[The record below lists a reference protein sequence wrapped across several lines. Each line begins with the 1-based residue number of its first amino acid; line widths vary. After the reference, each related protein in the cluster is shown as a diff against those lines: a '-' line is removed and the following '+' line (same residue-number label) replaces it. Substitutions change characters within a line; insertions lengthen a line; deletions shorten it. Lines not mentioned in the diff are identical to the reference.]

1 CGGKF
6 VGDLG
11 TFKTPTVYSASI
23 CTYQIEVPAGKTIL
37 LKLSDD
43 PTHLNPIRHIC
54 DLNIV
59 LSETGFGSDSV
70 TYPCLENVP
79 TEYRSSG
86 NQLFITYDTESE
98 NLLSFIANFS
108 SVEGRGC
115 GGYLNGDQGF
125 FQSPGFPESYI
136 HNENCTWYITVSPG
150 HVVRLTFQAFNL
162 EYHSNCLFDYVDV
175 YDSDT
180 PLDNR
185 KLNRFCG
192 QTIPP
197 AQTSTSNV
205 MVVQLR
211 SDHSIVGRGF
221 QASYIARNDSFECG
235 GTLVAPSGSIKSPN
249 YPSSSPAGVSCEWVI
264 NVSPGM
270 QIVLN
275 VSDFDVQD
283 YRCLEIRNGGYQ
295 TSPLLMLLCQPPS
308 GLITSHTN
316 QLYIKYRTGYYSRGN
331 GFYLQYYALASGCG
345 GEFTAFRGIFQ
356 SPNYPDPYPPNSD
369 CQWTIRVAQGSK
381 IILSFDS
388 HFEVHCYG
396 NYIEVPEGR
405 RKTKHLCG
413 YYPPA
418 PVTFTNNLVVI
429 KFRSSP
435 YARGIG
441 FRASYVADCNNRL
454 NGTFGA
460 IESPNF
466 PNPYPH
472 EIDCLWTIDVPLGN
486 KINSHFGLFKLEDK
500 HNGVCNYD
508 YVEVRGS
515 NLTNNK
521 FCGEDAPVNNF
532 LSNANTLA
540 VQFHSDSSL
549 SHLGFKLEWIIEGCG
564 ETFNLNT
571 GIITSPNYPRSY
583 NNSQTCIWDI
593 TVSEGNVV
601 NLTLTDFDVE
611 THRNCYFDGLFVYS
625 EDISEEPIV
634 TLCHTQNSTQSVTS
648 ESNHMI
654 VLFKS
659 DSSVVG
665 RGFNAIFNAVQR
677 TCGKDFTTRS
687 GTLTSKNYPNAYD
700 VRNSVECSWTIKVEA
715 NHIVNLTFSELDLN
729 CQNDDFIDI
738 YSGENSLGTPLASS
752 LCQLGNTSF
761 YLSES
766 NQMFI
771 RMRIHYS
778 WYNSHKGFRA
788 TYITACGGT
797 LDADEG
803 IIMSPFFPGRYNRNS
818 DCVWH
823 ITRTPV
829 YLTFSH
835 MDIPDYNPCT
845 TSYLFLS
852 YGENNNTYCGQAVP
866 RPIYSES
873 SPIMVNFHS
882 GYLFGT
888 GFKAKFSTYLT
899 CSGNLTA
906 LTGSFVSP
914 HYPQDY
920 PDDTECTWQI
930 TASPGNSIQLNFN
943 EFELTGE
950 RNNDY
955 LEIHSPNQA
964 GPVVGRW
971 FGNQGPGTITG
982 LTGAWILFR
991 SDYSGHSKGFLAE
1004 YVQVCGGTLTNAS
1017 GQIASLLYPSQYPS
1031 NIHCMWTIIVQ
1042 ENKTIQ
1048 ITFDDFNIHS
1058 SQFGSY
1064 DVLMILDGDQFSSSL
1079 GMYSNSNRP
1088 PSFLRSTS
1096 NIVTVIFH
1104 SDYYNQLTGFLL
1116 SWITVSSTVSTT
1128 AGQECRGDFLAN
1140 STVQVLTSPDY
1151 PNLYANNLNC
1161 FWTITAPLGKRVSIT
1176 INNMSLEGTS
1186 YYCHDY
1192 LQFHNALNQ
1201 PAVTGRKCS
1210 DDIVGRAIYSSS
1222 NSLGITFVSDF
1233 SIRDQGFYI
1242 TYHED
1247 CGSTYTGVSSG
1258 IIQST
1263 NYSNNYSPNQDC
1275 TWQVTART
1283 GKTIKLDFSQPFD
1296 IAGSAPCQQ
1305 DYLKLFNG
1313 PTSSSPPLI
1322 LNGSTNI
1329 NGTYCGQ
1336 TAPQGL
1342 ETSSNQLFVQFV
1354 SDENGSGAGFS
1365 FTFSEVS
1372 ITCGGT
1378 LTLTDSLMT
1387 GFFTSPNYP
1396 NDYPHNVDCTWRIIA
1411 PALTRIRVD
1420 FVDTFF
1426 IEDHNNCTFDY
1437 IEFRDGSSFNSPRI
1451 GQPLCGTRLPSTIYS
1466 NSNLLFVRFRTD
1478 DSVGHEGFKV
1488 KYSRATCGG
1497 RIASTSGTVTSPN
1510 FPSNYRNN
1518 DECEWELQGAVGH
1531 YLYFTL
1537 DTLSFPQTENC
1548 TDFLMIRD
1556 GNATDT
1562 ILFNSCTD
1570 QSISQ
1575 NTSDNKAY
1583 VQFKADGTLVDRGF
1597 KFHFDSSLEECGGNL
1612 YLSSGEFTSPNFPNL
1627 YSNRRTCVWNIFA
1640 PQDRRITL
1648 TFTDFDLENDWSCSF
1663 DFIH

>member
-1 CGGKF
+1 MQIINSTVIHQVYFNIFCGGLISGLSQGNITSPNYPHAYPPGSHCVWRVAAAAGSTIRFTIQFVDLACSNGFIKIYDGEDEGSLLLLQICDSPAEQVISTTSPFAFVRFYSNYSTPQQGFSIPFQQITVCGGKF
-6 VGDLG
+6 VGDSG

-23 CTYQIEVPAGKTIL
+23 CTYQIEVPAGKTIV

-249 YPSSSPAGVSCEWVI
+249 YPSSSPPGVSCEWVI

-295 TSPLLMLLCQPPS
+295 TSPLLILLCQPPS

-508 YVEVRGS
+508 YVEVRVRGT

-611 THRNCYFDGLFVYS
+611 THSNCYFDGLFVYS

-729 CQNDDFIDI
+729 CQNDDFID
-738 YSGENSLGTPLASS
+738 
-752 LCQLGNTSF
+752 
-761 YLSES
+761 
-766 NQMFI
+766 
-771 RMRIHYS
+771 
-778 WYNSHKGFRA
+778 
-788 TYITACGGT
+788 
-797 LDADEG
+797 
-803 IIMSPFFPGRYNRNS
+803 
-818 DCVWH
+818 
-823 ITRTPV
+823 
-829 YLTFSH
+829 
-835 MDIPDYNPCT
+835 
-845 TSYLFLS
+845 
-852 YGENNNTYCGQAVP
+852 
-866 RPIYSES
+866 
-873 SPIMVNFHS
+873 
-882 GYLFGT
+882 
-888 GFKAKFSTYLT
+888 
-899 CSGNLTA
+899 
-906 LTGSFVSP
+906 
-914 HYPQDY
+914 
-920 PDDTECTWQI
+920 
-930 TASPGNSIQLNFN
+930 
-943 EFELTGE
+943 
-950 RNNDY
+950 
-955 LEIHSPNQA
+955 
-964 GPVVGRW
+964 
-971 FGNQGPGTITG
+971 
-982 LTGAWILFR
+982 
-991 SDYSGHSKGFLAE
+991 
-1004 YVQVCGGTLTNAS
+1004 
-1017 GQIASLLYPSQYPS
+1017 
-1031 NIHCMWTIIVQ
+1031 
-1042 ENKTIQ
+1042 
-1048 ITFDDFNIHS
+1048 
-1058 SQFGSY
+1058 
-1064 DVLMILDGDQFSSSL
+1064 
-1079 GMYSNSNRP
+1079 
-1088 PSFLRSTS
+1088 
-1096 NIVTVIFH
+1096 
-1104 SDYYNQLTGFLL
+1104 
-1116 SWITVSSTVSTT
+1116 
-1128 AGQECRGDFLAN
+1128 
-1140 STVQVLTSPDY
+1140 
-1151 PNLYANNLNC
+1151 
-1161 FWTITAPLGKRVSIT
+1161 
-1176 INNMSLEGTS
+1176 
-1186 YYCHDY
+1186 
-1192 LQFHNALNQ
+1192 
-1201 PAVTGRKCS
+1201 
-1210 DDIVGRAIYSSS
+1210 
-1222 NSLGITFVSDF
+1222 
-1233 SIRDQGFYI
+1233 
-1242 TYHED
+1242 
-1247 CGSTYTGVSSG
+1247 
-1258 IIQST
+1258 
-1263 NYSNNYSPNQDC
+1263 
-1275 TWQVTART
+1275 
-1283 GKTIKLDFSQPFD
+1283 
-1296 IAGSAPCQQ
+1296 
-1305 DYLKLFNG
+1305 
-1313 PTSSSPPLI
+1313 
-1322 LNGSTNI
+1322 
-1329 NGTYCGQ
+1329 
-1336 TAPQGL
+1336 
-1342 ETSSNQLFVQFV
+1342 
-1354 SDENGSGAGFS
+1354 
-1365 FTFSEVS
+1365 
-1372 ITCGGT
+1372 
-1378 LTLTDSLMT
+1378 
-1387 GFFTSPNYP
+1387 
-1396 NDYPHNVDCTWRIIA
+1396 
-1411 PALTRIRVD
+1411 
-1420 FVDTFF
+1420 
-1426 IEDHNNCTFDY
+1426 
-1437 IEFRDGSSFNSPRI
+1437 
-1451 GQPLCGTRLPSTIYS
+1451 
-1466 NSNLLFVRFRTD
+1466 
-1478 DSVGHEGFKV
+1478 
-1488 KYSRATCGG
+1488 
-1497 RIASTSGTVTSPN
+1497 
-1510 FPSNYRNN
+1510 
-1518 DECEWELQGAVGH
+1518 
-1531 YLYFTL
+1531 
-1537 DTLSFPQTENC
+1537 
-1548 TDFLMIRD
+1548 
-1556 GNATDT
+1556 
-1562 ILFNSCTD
+1562 
-1570 QSISQ
+1570 
-1575 NTSDNKAY
+1575 
-1583 VQFKADGTLVDRGF
+1583 
-1597 KFHFDSSLEECGGNL
+1597 
-1612 YLSSGEFTSPNFPNL
+1612 
-1627 YSNRRTCVWNIFA
+1627 
-1640 PQDRRITL
+1640 
-1648 TFTDFDLENDWSCSF
+1648 
-1663 DFIH
+1663 